1 MDFDVY
7 PAINPTS
14 VATVEAMKLSG
25 AFFPEAHTDVRKMEA
40 LASVGHDVFGFDSV
54 SPYFSI
60 LLEASALGA
69 EVDWGNI
76 YEMPSVIKK
85 PINNISDYE
94 IPTVLLVQGE
104 PQDVKRAVEEN
115 IKSCIKLISPE
126 CAIPFSVSSDN
137 LIALVEAAH
146 NTKL

>member
-1 MDFDVY
+1 
-7 PAINPTS
+7 
-14 VATVEAMKLSG
+14 
-25 AFFPEAHTDVRKMEA
+25 
-40 LASVGHDVFGFDSV
+40 
-54 SPYFSI
+54 
-60 LLEASALGA
+60 
-69 EVDWGNI
+69 
-76 YEMPSVIKK
+76 MPSVIKK

-94 IPTVLLVQGE
+94 ISTVLLAQGE

-115 IKSCIKLISPE
+115 IKNGIKLISPE

>member
-1 MDFDVY
+1 MEKPEMTPKERVFAAINNMYFDVY

-60 LLEASALGA
+60 LLVAFSLG
-69 EVDWGNI
+69 
-76 YEMPSVIKK
+76 S
-85 PINNISDYE
+85 
-94 IPTVLLVQGE
+94 
-104 PQDVKRAVEEN
+104 
-115 IKSCIKLISPE
+115 
-126 CAIPFSVSSDN
+126 
-137 LIALVEAAH
+137 
-146 NTKL
+146 

>member
-1 MDFDVY
+1 
-7 PAINPTS
+7 
-14 VATVEAMKLSG
+14 
-25 AFFPEAHTDVRKMEA
+25 MEA

-69 EVDWGNI
+69 EVDWGSI

-94 IPTVLLVQGE
+94 IPTVLLAQGE

-115 IKSCIKLISPE
+115 IKSGIKLISPE